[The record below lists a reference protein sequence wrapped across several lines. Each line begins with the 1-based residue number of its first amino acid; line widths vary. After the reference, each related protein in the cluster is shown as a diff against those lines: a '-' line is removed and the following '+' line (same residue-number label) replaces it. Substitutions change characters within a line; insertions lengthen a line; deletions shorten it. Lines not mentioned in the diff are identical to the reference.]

1 MTLFH
6 LKRLDASDGSETLDD
21 IKHGR
26 LSPAQ
31 RRYLDEYLHEYMSE
45 YVYVGRYRYD

>member
-6 LKRLDASDGSETLDD
+6 LKRLDASNGARRSTTSSAPPE
-21 IKHGR
+21 
-26 LSPAQ
+26 PAQ
-31 RRYLDEYLHEYMSE
+31 RLYLDEYLHEYMSE